1 MARLTIRLPDDLYD
15 RLAADADAAGA
26 STAAFVRD
34 ALEQLN
40 GADPFGFHARFDEL
54 HSTVIQVLAI
64 LASDVGAREP
74 RALAKGMEDTHRL
87 LRERGLPTG
96 DALARQGGGRMS

>member
-1 MARLTIRLPDDLYD
+1 MAKLSLRLDDALYD
-15 RLAADADAAGA
+15 RLLASADAAGMTPSA
-26 STAAFVRD
+26 YIRE

-54 HSTVIQVLAI
+54 HSTVIQILAI
-64 LASDVGAREP
+64 LASDVGARDP
-74 RALAKGMEDTHRL
+74 RALAKGMEDIHRL
-87 LRERGLPTG
+87 LRERGLPTD

>member
-1 MARLTIRLPDDLYD
+1 LAKLSLRLDDALYD
-15 RLAADADAAGA
+15 RLLASADAAGMTPSA
-26 STAAFVRD
+26 YIRE

-54 HSTVIQVLAI
+54 HSTVIQILAI

-74 RALAKGMEDTHRL
+74 RTLAKGMEDTLRL

-96 DALARQGGGRMS
+96 DNRTRTGGGLRS